1 MSFGNLNNRVGNAGL
16 GYANCD
22 NRLGNSNFNY
32 GSRKSSDLFF
42 IGCIFHDASKISKVT
57 AGLVLSES
65 PVFY

>member
-22 NRLGNSNFNY
+22 LGLGYSYFNY

-42 IGCIFHDASKISKVT
+42 
-57 AGLVLSES
+57 L
-65 PVFY
+65 